1 MEKNLIEAFQKVAKM
16 LEDLANKYNIPMQ
29 EMEPIAK
36 ACGSAIA
43 AQNMQG
49 KEAPATAPAPMQEP
63 GMPMDTG
70 ADELVGALSG
80 R

>member
-49 KEAPATAPAPMQEP
+49 KEAPEAPMQEP

>member
-49 KEAPATAPAPMQEP
+49 KEAPAPMQEP

-70 ADELVGALSG
+70 ADELVGALGG